1 MRLHTNLIVQE
12 SRKLNG
18 SDFFFVNFP
27 KLFGKTEAWL
37 TGWCVG
43 LYNNILPP
51 SSANQWQMKRR
62 MMVDQPITKQINVA
76 TCLTEAL
83 QHGWSFVLF
92 VLWLGTC
99 RHCHITRKQLLGRL
113 NTGIGFWPDGTNR
126 VLESVC
132 DDYDFG
138 GGKASHL
145 NGIIAIMPKA
155 QTVILGAL
163 LDTQNCLS
171 LPGPHSRSRPHKA
184 GETQVPKGNLTSID
198 QLCFLDW
205 FVAPEYT
212 FQEKAK
218 CAPCPYSSF
227 CTLLKYW
234 VTLTRL
240 HQWAILPSTILQNCL
255 VTSIVTGIYLFF
267 AFSTR
272 LRLLWHYV
280 WPEA

>member
-1 MRLHTNLIVQE
+1 MRLHTNLIVQDG
-12 SRKLNG
+12 RKLFLCQF
-18 SDFFFVNFP
+18 SKAFWKD
-27 KLFGKTEAWL
+27 WSL
-37 TGWCVG
+37 TDWVMCGP
-43 LYNNILPP
+43 LQQY
-51 SSANQWQMKRR
+51 SASQLLSAKQWQMKRR

-155 QTVILGAL
+155 QTVILVAL

-184 GETQVPKGNLTSID
+184 GETQVPKGNLTSIH

-205 FVAPEYT
+205 FVTLSRKKQNARPVPIPPSAP
-212 FQEKAK
+212 
-218 CAPCPYSSF
+218 S
-227 CTLLKYW
+227 
-234 VTLTRL
+234 
-240 HQWAILPSTILQNCL
+240 
-255 VTSIVTGIYLFF
+255 
-267 AFSTR
+267 
-272 LRLLWHYV
+272 
-280 WPEA
+280 